1 MDNYYDIENW
11 LDYYSDNFFS
21 KEKKINKVIR
31 ITNFL
36 KKNKKKI
43 DLYLD
48 YSKVKKKY
56 YFENYDIWRD
66 LQKKFLIKQ
75 SKNLIKKISFVDHHT
90 CHAHYAAFAP
100 NIKEN
105 KSAILT
111 IDSEGDGLNQTFWIF
126 NKKANTLK
134 KITQSSECDL
144 ARIYRFITLI
154 LKMKPNEHEYKV
166 MGLAPYAKDKY
177 SKMVYD
183 DVFKNILKVRNCK
196 VLNKNRPKNLFNYL
210 YNKTKQYRFDNIAGA
225 VQILVEN
232 ISEELVNQ
240 IFKKYNLNSFSIS
253 GGVSMNIKMNKHLST
268 LSFVKNLYVPPTGTD
283 ESLSIG
289 VCYYLNKLNKTNKIL
304 NNIYLGQ
311 ELNKNNINK
320 SSLKKIF
327 KDKTKFKII
336 NNFSHKKLAKL
347 LAKGEIIAIARERE
361 EFGAR
366 ALGNRSI
373 IANPSIDGVVQKINE
388 QIKNRDFWMPFALSI
403 LHENHKKYLKNN
415 KSIECDFMTIGFDTV
430 VQSYHEIKNGSH
442 PYDKTVRPQI
452 LKKNFNPK
460 YYSIIKEFNKITKIP
475 AVLNTSLNLHGMPIA
490 SKINDVSYTFK
501 KSGLKYLYLN
511 DNYLIKKI

>member
-1 MDNYYDIENW
+1 M
-11 LDYYSDNFFS
+11 
-21 KEKKINKVIR
+21 
-31 ITNFL
+31 
-36 KKNKKKI
+36 
-43 DLYLD
+43 
-48 YSKVKKKY
+48 
-56 YFENYDIWRD
+56 
-66 LQKKFLIKQ
+66 
-75 SKNLIKKISFVDHHT
+75 
-90 CHAHYAAFAP
+90 
-100 NIKEN
+100 
-105 KSAILT
+105 
-111 IDSEGDGLNQTFWIF
+111 NQTFWIF

-320 SSLKKIF
+320 FSLKKIF

-403 LHENHKKYLKNN
+403 LHEKHKKYLKNN

-501 KSGLKYLYLN
+501 KV
-511 DNYLIKKI
+511 D